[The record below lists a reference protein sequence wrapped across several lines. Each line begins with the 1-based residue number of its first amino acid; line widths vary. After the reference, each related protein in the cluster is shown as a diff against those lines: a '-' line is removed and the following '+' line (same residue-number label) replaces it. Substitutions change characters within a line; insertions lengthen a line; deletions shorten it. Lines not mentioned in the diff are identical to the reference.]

1 MSGFL
6 PEGLANWALGGAG
19 GQGDNNDEQQ
29 TASSDNNETQAA
41 PISEQDMRAKRMARL
56 AALEKKNSSN
66 AEENDGSNDMDVD
79 KSDAAE
85 PMQVDPDDGKKQ
97 PAVNAAKV
105 AAAAKASPPSPAAA
119 SKPKNTAVPDVSM
132 AEEPV
137 QKKPKAPSDPL
148 AKLRRKKIL
157 LLRRVLQVTF
167 GNEPS
172 DRTAACVHLQLDD
185 DEVYNTDKS
194 PNGVN
199 IGHITDLLVS
209 RLSLHPSSRSLETMP
224 PQKPG
229 MIAYLAGCHKRAGEE
244 WKDLKQ
250 KKKGDGSE
258 DELCGLLE
266 EIRKQVRD
274 TCIRSCCCFTSG
286 FIHKPLTFNFFLPN
300 RWSVMLPHLFNFR
313 ISLN

>member
-6 PEGLANWALGGAG
+6 PEGLANWALGGG
-19 GQGDNNDEQQ
+19 GQGDNNDDQQ
-29 TASSDNNETQAA
+29 AASSENNETQAA

-56 AALEKKNSSN
+56 AALEKKSSDSG
-66 AEENDGSNDMDVD
+66 ENNGSNDMEVD
-79 KSDAAE
+79 SNDAAE
-85 PMQVDPDDGKKQ
+85 PMQVDPDEGKKQ
-97 PAVNAAKV
+97 S
-105 AAAAKASPPSPAAA
+105 AAAATKVVTAKEQAPAPVDTP
-119 SKPKNTAVPDVSM
+119 KPKNLPDSIMVEGP
-132 AEEPV
+132 A
-137 QKKPKAPSDPL
+137 QKKPKSPSDPL

-157 LLRRVLQVTF
+157 LIRRVLQVTF

-172 DRTAACVHLQLDD
+172 DRTPACVHLELDD
-185 DEVYNTDKS
+185 DEVYNTNKS

-229 MIAYLAGCHKRAGEE
+229 MIAYLADCHKRAGEE

-250 KKKGDGSE
+250 KKNGDGSE

-266 EIRKQVRD
+266 EIRKQVCTRY
-274 TCIRSCCCFTSG
+274 
-286 FIHKPLTFNFFLPN
+286 L
-300 RWSVMLPHLFNFR
+300 HL
-313 ISLN
+313 

>member
-6 PEGLANWALGGAG
+6 PEGLANWALGGG
-19 GQGDNNDEQQ
+19 GQGDNNEDQQ
-29 TASSDNNETQAA
+29 TASSENNETQAA

-56 AALEKKNSSN
+56 AALEKKSSGN
-66 AEENDGSNDMDVD
+66 GENDGSADMEVD
-79 KSDAAE
+79 KNDAAE
-85 PMQVDPDDGKKQ
+85 PMQVDQNEGKKQ
-97 PAVNAAKV
+97 PAAATTKV
-105 AAAAKASPPSPAAA
+105 DTAKEPAPAPVDTP
-119 SKPKNTAVPDVSM
+119 KPKNTVPDVNM
-132 AEEPV
+132 AEEPA
-137 QKKPKAPSDPL
+137 QKKPKSPSDPL

-157 LLRRVLQVTF
+157 LIRRVLQVTF

-172 DRTAACVHLQLDD
+172 DRTPACVHLELDD
-185 DEVYNTDKS
+185 DEVYNSNKS

-266 EIRKQVRD
+266 EIRKQVCTRYLHLKLFCFV
-274 TCIRSCCCFTSG
+274 TNRWIRSQTSY
-286 FIHKPLTFNFFLPN
+286 IRL
-300 RWSVMLPHLFNFR
+300 LFAQY
-313 ISLN
+313 LGG

>member
-6 PEGLANWALGGAG
+6 PEGLANWALGAAG
-19 GQGDNNDEQQ
+19 GQGDNNDDQQ
-29 TASSDNNETQAA
+29 TAFSDNNETQAA

-56 AALEKKNSSN
+56 AALEKKSSSN
-66 AEENDGSNDMDVD
+66 GEENDGGSDMDVD

-85 PMQVDPDDGKKQ
+85 PMQVDPDEGKKQ
-97 PAVNAAKV
+97 PAVTAKV
-105 AAAAKASPPSPAAA
+105 AAAKASPPSPAAA
-119 SKPKNTAVPDVSM
+119 TKPKNTVPDVNM

-148 AKLRRKKIL
+148 ARLRRKKIL

-172 DRTAACVHLQLDD
+172 DKTAACVHLQLDD
-185 DEVYNTDKS
+185 DEIYNTDKS

-274 TCIRSCCCFTSG
+274 TCIGSCCCLTIG
-286 FIHKPLTFNFFLPN
+286 FIHKLLH
-300 RWSVMLPHLFNFR
+300 S
-313 ISLN
+313 ISFCPTGGQLCSLVSSTSRSF

>member
-19 GQGDNNDEQQ
+19 GQGDNNDDQQ

-56 AALEKKNSSN
+56 AALEKKSSSN
-66 AEENDGSNDMDVD
+66 GEENDGGSDMDVD

-85 PMQVDPDDGKKQ
+85 PMQVDPDEGKKQ
-97 PAVNAAKV
+97 PAVTAKV
-105 AAAAKASPPSPAAA
+105 AAAKASPPSPAAA
-119 SKPKNTAVPDVSM
+119 TKPKNTVPDVNM

-148 AKLRRKKIL
+148 ARLRRKKIL

-172 DRTAACVHLQLDD
+172 DKTAACVHLQLDD
-185 DEVYNTDKS
+185 DEIYNTDKS

-266 EIRKQVRD
+266 EIRKQVRNK
-274 TCIRSCCCFTSG
+274 CIGSCCCLTIG
-286 FIHKPLTFNFFLPN
+286 FIHKLLH
-300 RWSVMLPHLFNFR
+300 S
-313 ISLN
+313 ISFCPTGGQLCSLVSSTSRSF

>member
-6 PEGLANWALGGAG
+6 PEGLANWALGGG
-19 GQGDNNDEQQ
+19 GQGDNNDDQQ
-29 TASSDNNETQAA
+29 AASSENNETQAA

-56 AALEKKNSSN
+56 AALEKKSSDSG
-66 AEENDGSNDMDVD
+66 ENNGSNDMEVD
-79 KSDAAE
+79 SNDAAE
-85 PMQVDPDDGKKQ
+85 PMQVDPDEGKKQ
-97 PAVNAAKV
+97 PA
-105 AAAAKASPPSPAAA
+105 AAATTKVVTAKEQAPAPVDTP
-119 SKPKNTAVPDVSM
+119 KPKNLPDSIMV
-132 AEEPV
+132 EEPA
-137 QKKPKAPSDPL
+137 QKKPKSPSDPL

-157 LLRRVLQVTF
+157 LIRRVLQVTF

-172 DRTAACVHLQLDD
+172 DRTPACVHLELDD
-185 DEVYNTDKS
+185 DEVYNTNKS

-250 KKKGDGSE
+250 KKNGDGSE

-266 EIRKQVRD
+266 EIRKQVCTRY
-274 TCIRSCCCFTSG
+274 
-286 FIHKPLTFNFFLPN
+286 L
-300 RWSVMLPHLFNFR
+300 HL
-313 ISLN
+313 

>member
-6 PEGLANWALGGAG
+6 PEGLANWALGG
-19 GQGDNNDEQQ
+19 GQGDNDDQLA
-29 TASSDNNETQAA
+29 TSSDNNEPRAA

-56 AALEKKNSSN
+56 AALEKKDSNSG
-66 AEENDGSNDMDVD
+66 ENSGSIDMDVD
-79 KSDAAE
+79 RSDAAE
-85 PMQVDPDDGKKQ
+85 PMQVDQDEGKKQ
-97 PAVNAAKV
+97 PAAAAKV
-105 AAAAKASPPSPAAA
+105 VAAEQSSTSLSAPAAT
-119 SKPKNTAVPDVSM
+119 PKLKNNEPDVNM

-137 QKKPKAPSDPL
+137 QKKSKPPSDAL

-157 LLRRVLQVTF
+157 LIRRVLQVTF
-167 GNEPS
+167 GDDASE
-172 DRTAACVHLQLDD
+172 RTPACVHLQLDD
-185 DEVYNTDKS
+185 DDVYNTNKS
-194 PNGVN
+194 PNGVS

-229 MIAYLAGCHKRAGEE
+229 LIAYLAGCHKRAGEE

-274 TCIRSCCCFTSG
+274 TSG
-286 FIHKPLTFNFFLPN
+286 AYVGFYSSSRLASFANI
-300 RWSVMLPHLFNFR
+300 
-313 ISLN
+313 

>member
-19 GQGDNNDEQQ
+19 GQGDNNDDQQ

-56 AALEKKNSSN
+56 AALEKKNSGN
-66 AEENDGSNDMDVD
+66 GEEENDGSNDMDVD

-97 PAVNAAKV
+97 PAAANTKV
-105 AAAAKASPPSPAAA
+105 AAAAKESPPSPAAVT
-119 SKPKNTAVPDVSM
+119 SKSKNTVPDVNM
-132 AEEPV
+132 AEEPA
-137 QKKPKAPSDPL
+137 QKKPKSPSDPL
-148 AKLRRKKIL
+148 ARLRRKKIL

-172 DRTAACVHLQLDD
+172 DRTPACVHLQLDD

-209 RLSLHPSSRSLETMP
+209 RLSLNPSSRSLETMP

-266 EIRKQVRD
+266 EIRKQV
-274 TCIRSCCCFTSG
+274 
-286 FIHKPLTFNFFLPN
+286 
-300 RWSVMLPHLFNFR
+300 
-313 ISLN
+313 

>member
-6 PEGLANWALGGAG
+6 PEGLANWALGG
-19 GQGDNNDEQQ
+19 GQGDNNDDQQ
-29 TASSDNNETQAA
+29 AASSDNNEARAA

-56 AALEKKNSSN
+56 AALEKKDSSSG
-66 AEENDGSNDMDVD
+66 ENGGSTDMDVD
-79 KSDAAE
+79 KSDATE
-85 PMQVDPDDGKKQ
+85 PMQVDKDEGKKQ
-97 PAVNAAKV
+97 PAATTKIV
-105 AAAAKASPPSPAAA
+105 AAEESSSSLSAAPAAA
-119 SKPKNTAVPDVSM
+119 TPKPKNNDLDVRM

-137 QKKPKAPSDPL
+137 QKKPKSPTDPL
-148 AKLRRKKIL
+148 SKFRRKKLL

-167 GNEPS
+167 GDDAS
-172 DRTAACVHLQLDD
+172 DRTPACVHLQLDD
-185 DEVYNTDKS
+185 DEMYNTDKS

-209 RLSLHPSSRSLETMP
+209 RLSLHPSSRSLETVP

-229 MIAYLAGCHKRAGEE
+229 LIAYLAGCHKRAGEE

-274 TCIRSCCCFTSG
+274 TSGCICYCF
-286 FIHKPLTFNFFLPN
+286 LQ
-300 RWSVMLPHLFNFR
+300 
-313 ISLN
+313 